1 MKNSMTTMCAC
12 YILLYTCLRRQRKW
26 SEVQHPLGANGFMR
40 GESVDRAAGAEKK
53 WLCQGSADRRR
64 RRRFRWNTDMR

>member
-1 MKNSMTTMCAC
+1 MRLR

-40 GESVDRAAGAEKK
+40 GESVDRTAGAEKK
-53 WLCQGSADRRR
+53 WLCQTEDAEDVFVGTRTCDEVMTGMS
-64 RRRFRWNTDMR
+64 